1 MGAPARQAPGL
12 MPGMPDIDLAVRT
25 LPLLGWDGLGIVEAR
40 AWSTR
45 RLVVCVL
52 DPAEHRRRQAE
63 GMFPAADPFLLR
75 SLAAQDPRFVLAPP
89 PVRIV
94 GAIAVRRTWKAAIAN
109 LAGFAAF
116 GALAAVVPAGAADR
130 LDVAAE
136 APVHGIGV
144 IAADAAGTV
153 RLVHRAGVHTA
164 AARTWVHRLI
174 EEIVYDALL
183 TPASAPDPASGAT
196 APPSSAG
203 SRALPTRSADRA

>member
-1 MGAPARQAPGL
+1 MGAPARQASGL
-12 MPGMPDIDLAVRT
+12 MPGMPDIDLAVQA

-45 RLVVCVL
+45 RLVVCAL

-63 GMFPAADPFLLR
+63 GMLPAADPFLLR
-75 SLAAQDPRFVLAPP
+75 CLAAQDPRFVLAPP

-94 GAIAVRRTWKAAIAN
+94 GAVAVRKTWKAAIAN

-116 GALAAVVPAGAADR
+116 GALAAVLPAGAADR

-144 IAADAAGTV
+144 IAADAAETV
-153 RLVHRAGVHTA
+153 RRRGGTIRPPQVSPRHHHPCSSQAGTQG
-164 AARTWVHRLI
+164 I
-174 EEIVYDALL
+174 I
-183 TPASAPDPASGAT
+183 
-196 APPSSAG
+196 
-203 SRALPTRSADRA
+203 

>member
-1 MGAPARQAPGL
+1 MGAPAAQTPGL
-12 MPGMPDIDLAVRT
+12 MPGMPDIDLAVRA

-40 AWSTR
+40 AWSAR
-45 RLVVCVL
+45 RLVVCAL
-52 DPAEHRRRQAE
+52 DPAEHRRRQTE
-63 GMFPAADPFLLR
+63 SMLPAADPFLLR
-75 SLAAQDPRFVLAPP
+75 CLAAQDPRFVLAPP

-116 GALAAVVPAGAADR
+116 GALAAVLPAGAADR
-130 LDVAAE
+130 LEVAAE

-144 IAADAAGTV
+144 IAADPAGTV
-153 RLVHRAGVHTA
+153 RLIHRAGAHTA
-164 AARTWVHRLI
+164 DARTWVHRLI

-183 TPASAPDPASGAT
+183 APAGGPDPAIGAT

-203 SRALPTRSADRA
+203 SRALPSRSADRA